1 MCIAA
6 NTTRFVCDDNFD
18 STRHRY
24 AHIQEWTGC
33 PNHPDRRLHGRKF
46 KEDKYLKPCSGT
58 PPVPIATSLCPDCA
72 ASHSK
77 YHQEVILS
85 HISRIMHR
93 TAEVKDYP
101 CDFEDLHYEVQWLY
115 RILKRCDFYTYLEPA
130 RLGEQY
136 RNDAIPARDPNYKSL
151 ASFYFRESTQ
161 YSAQL
166 SNVYLMELFREA
178 EHQEY
183 RGSPVDRMNSMRKLF
198 CQIIGVVIEISRLE
212 GESLRAEDEE
222 DRAEKERDQRI
233 EAAKTPEQR
242 REDDANREWR
252 AKKDKEDSR
261 PRQMTQYST
270 QDLYAPQAGGTS
282 SAHRSQTRHLQRYRE
297 S

>member
-6 NTTRFVCDDNFD
+6 NTTRFVCDDNID
-18 STRHRY
+18 STWHRY

-33 PNHPDRRLHGRKF
+33 LNHPDRRLHGRKF
-46 KEDKYLKPCSGT
+46 KEDKHLKPCSDT

-85 HISRIMHR
+85 HISRIMYR
-93 TAEVKDYP
+93 TAEVKDYL
-101 CDFEDLHYEVQWLY
+101 CNFEDLHYEVEGLY
-115 RILKRCDFYTYLEPA
+115 RLLKRCDFYTYLEPA

-136 RNDAIPARDPNYKSL
+136 RNGAIPARDPNYKL
-151 ASFYFRESTQ
+151 FASFFSRKSTQ

-166 SNVYLMELFREA
+166 SNVYLKELFREA

-183 RGSPVDRMNSMRKLF
+183 R
-198 CQIIGVVIEISRLE
+198 

-222 DRAEKERDQRI
+222 DRAEKERLQRI
-233 EAAKTPEQR
+233 EAAKNPEQR
-242 REDDANREWR
+242 REDDANREWLAR
-252 AKKDKEDSR
+252 KDEEASR

-270 QDLYAPQAGGTS
+270 QNLYARQAGGPS